1 MSNLLSSL
9 LSSSGALSAYDQV
22 LSVTQN
28 NVANAST
35 PGFVKQR
42 QSLIAMAF
50 DPSRGSGGG
59 VRAGEVQSA
68 RSEYAEQAVR
78 AQTVLLGQSQQSVN
92 SLTALQSV
100 FDV

>member
-42 QSLIAMAF
+42 QLLRAMPF
-50 DPSRGSGGG
+50 DPALGSGGG
-59 VRAGEVQSA
+59 VFRRRAGGQRLTGRGAQGTERDILIPEFRPSA
-68 RSEYAEQAVR
+68 
-78 AQTVLLGQSQQSVN
+78 GPG
-92 SLTALQSV
+92 
-100 FDV
+100 